1 MRKFRA
7 KLETIQDL
15 GCGLKNNFMK
25 QVALIGYGY
34 WGEKLARV
42 IEKSSC
48 AHLRWCC
55 DISKPNLEVAKKLF
69 PATNVTTQLY
79 DILKDKNVSAVVIA
93 TPAKSHYIISK
104 QALLAKKHVLV
115 EKPITTTLS
124 QVREL
129 VSIAKKQ
136 KRILMTDH
144 IFLFNSA
151 IMKIKEMISKKEL
164 GNIYYGYGTYTGPG
178 PIRSDTSVIWD
189 LAIHFLYTF
198 SYLLDSLP
206 RTTTPRSSPNALHAR
221 PWVRGLPE
229 SVSAVG
235 KSYLSPDVYDVAF
248 LNLEYEKNIH
258 FNLRVSWMDPAKNRS
273 LVIVGDKKT
282 IVFDDT
288 LTDKIAV
295 YDKRITPDF
304 VFSFGDVIRPHL
316 RYKEP
321 LAEVFNRFIDCIESK
336 EELIFPDNIVN
347 IISLLEA
354 AEYSLKH
361 SGQKIKLNYD
371 K

>member
-1 MRKFRA
+1 MRKLPA
-7 KLETIQDL
+7 KLEIIPDP
-15 GCGLKNNFMK
+15 GCGLRHNFMK

-34 WGEKLARV
+34 WGKKLARV
-42 IEKSSC
+42 IQKSSL
-48 AHLRWCC
+48 ANLRWCC
-55 DISKPNLEVAKKLF
+55 DISQENLGDVKKLF

-93 TPAKSHYIISK
+93 TPAKSHYMITK
-104 QALLAKKHVLV
+104 EALLAKKHVLV
-115 EKPITTTLS
+115 EKPITTALS

-129 VSIAKKQ
+129 VSIAKKE
-136 KRILMTDH
+136 KRVLMTDH

-151 IMKIKEMISKKEL
+151 VMKIKEMIGKKEL
-164 GNIYYGYGTYTGPG
+164 GNIFYGYGTYTGPG
-178 PIRSDTSVIWD
+178 PIRSDASVIWD

-206 RTTTPRSSPNALHAR
+206 K
-221 PWVRGLPE
+221 

-235 KSYLSPDVYDVAF
+235 KSYLSSAVYDVAF

-258 FNLRVSWMDPAKNRS
+258 FNLRVSWMDPIKKRS
-273 LVIVGDKKT
+273 LVVVGDKKT

-304 VFSFGDVIRPHL
+304 TFKFGDVIRPNL
-316 RYKEP
+316 SYKEP
-321 LAEVFNRFIDCIESK
+321 LAEVFNRFIDCVESGQ
-336 EELIFPDNIVN
+336 ESIDTDNMIN

-371 K
+371 KK